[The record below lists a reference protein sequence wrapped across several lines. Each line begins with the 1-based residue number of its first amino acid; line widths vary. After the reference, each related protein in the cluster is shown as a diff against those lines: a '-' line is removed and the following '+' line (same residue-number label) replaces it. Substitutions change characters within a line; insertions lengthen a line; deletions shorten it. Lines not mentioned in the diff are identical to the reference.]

1 MADETYL
8 AHHGILGMKW
18 GVRRWQNKDGSY
30 NASGKLRYG
39 GATKKNARKAPAKNA
54 SSSKKQPSQNQKP
67 KTEAQQPNQPKS
79 VSEMTDQEIRD
90 FLNRRDL
97 EAKYLAAIT
106 PKQEAKA
113 ETLTHKY
120 MVQFGTKL
128 MDKIVQDAA
137 TKIGARVVDSLL
149 GSDKNEDSENKEKQK
164 KKNDNNQPKQQKQA
178 SVSALDK
185 ANARAKELAN
195 SKTAYELSRQK
206 RADREADRA
215 AAQQRRDE
223 RAAAWREREARY
235 EAEREAWY
243 QDALR
248 EKEERNRRKNIIL
261 LPSGR

>member
-67 KTEAQQPNQPKS
+67 KTEAQQPNQPKP

-97 EAKYLAAIT
+97 EAKYLAAVT

-113 ETLTHKY
+113 ETLTHQY

-137 TKIGARVVDSLL
+137 TKIGARIVDSLL
-149 GSDKNEDSENKEKQK
+149 GNDKNKDSEKKE
-164 KKNDNNQPKQQKQA
+164 KNDNNQQKKA
-178 SVSALDK
+178 SVSELDK

-248 EKEERNRRKNIIL
+248 EKEERNRKKNTIL
-261 LPSGR
+261 LPAVR